1 MDTIIDTTTLQ
12 PGDAFQILVD
22 NGPQGEVIFWGRIG
36 TDMVVTWAARGL
48 PPFTEAEG
56 PKTHSEP
63 WLLTPRLVQGAG
75 HMEGRRWTSRDGQA
89 GFILARSGAYQA
101 RDEASNSPAIMAAQ
115 HMQKAEYL
123 PGAGTLGVAEAA
135 EYLMVA
141 PATIPAYRRD
151 DPTFPKP
158 DVMLGRSP
166 RWRPATLDAWKASR
180 PGRGAGGGRP
190 RKAWQ
195 R

>member
-1 MDTIIDTTTLQ
+1 MTKATLE
-12 PGDAFQILVD
+12 P
-22 NGPQGEVIFWGRIG
+22 
-36 TDMVVTWAARGL
+36 AAR
-48 PPFTEAEG
+48 EE
-56 PKTHSEP
+56 
-63 WLLTPRLVQGAG
+63 
-75 HMEGRRWTSRDGQA
+75 WTGQA

-101 RDEASNSPAIMAAQ
+101 RDEASNSTAIMAAQ

-190 RKAWQ
+190 RKS
-195 R
+195 